1 MNPELQPSASAI
13 GAHLALVVLLCV
25 LFTRAVRD
33 AGLRTGMP
41 RELVLQR
48 TLLFGGALAA
58 WLGLSYGLALSGWLL
73 HFEHTPP
80 RAVFLLGPG
89 AVICA
94 GLALSPFGRTLL
106 DGLPLSWLVGY
117 QVFRIAV
124 ELVLWLLYREG
135 VLPEQMTFEG
145 ANLDIVSGASALFV
159 AGLLARGMQGRWLV
173 WVWNC
178 GSLLLLV
185 NIVVIAVRSMPGPWR
200 AYATEPPN
208 TIVLGGVFVWIP
220 ALYVLAAWFGHVLVF
235 RALLRRPGVSAAT

>member
-1 MNPELQPSASAI
+1 
-13 GAHLALVVLLCV
+13 V
-25 LFTRAVRD
+25 
-33 AGLRTGMP
+33 
-41 RELVLQR
+41 
-48 TLLFGGALAA
+48 
-58 WLGLSYGLALSGWLL
+58 
-73 HFEHTPP
+73 PP
-80 RAVFLLGPG
+80 RVVFVLAPG

-94 GLALSPFGRTLL
+94 GLALSPFGRTLIE
-106 DGLPLSWLVGY
+106 GLPLSWLVGY

-124 ELVLWLLYREG
+124 ELLLWLLYREG

-178 GSLLLLV
+178 GALLLLV

-200 AYATEPPN
+200 AYTSEPPN
-208 TIVLGGVFVWIP
+208 TIVLSGVFVWIP

-235 RALLRRPGVSAAT
+235 RALLRKPPETLS

>member
-1 MNPELQPSASAI
+1 MNPALHPSASAVA
-13 GAHLALVVLLCV
+13 AHLALVLILCV

-33 AGLRTGMP
+33 SGLRTGMA

-48 TLLFGGALAA
+48 TLLFGGSLAV
-58 WLGLSYGLALSGWLL
+58 WLGLCYGLALSGWLL
-73 HFEHTPP
+73 HPEHVPP
-80 RAVFLLGPG
+80 RAVFLLAPG

-106 DGLPLSWLVGY
+106 DGLPLTWLVGY

-145 ANLDIVSGASALFV
+145 ANLDVVSGVSALFV
-159 AGLLARGMQGRWLV
+159 AGLLARGMQSRWLV

-178 GSLLLLV
+178 GALLLLV

-200 AYATEPPN
+200 AYTTEPAN

-220 ALYVLAAWFGHVLVF
+220 AFYVLAAWFGHVLVF
-235 RALLRRPGVSAAT
+235 RALLRRPAESPQA